1 MTAQEPTEAASGSP
15 AVSVV
20 LTTFNRS
27 ALLLPAIDSVLQQ
40 TLGDFELIVVDDCS
54 TDDTAEVVGGIHD
67 PRVSLVRHET
77 NLGLAEAR
85 NSGISRA
92 RGRYLCFLDDDDEWR
107 DDKLA
112 AQVAAFEAA
121 ADPADVLVYSQARV
135 DDGVSSDVRPLRG
148 PKPREPIAEY
158 LMCGEGVITPSSV
171 MLPRVSAGG
180 ALFDPGQRRF
190 EDYTLYLRLEQRG
203 FRFVLVE
210 QPLVTW
216 HVDITRPRLSRTVG
230 RQEATEW
237 LDSWESRIT
246 PRARRA
252 FLAREVAPFLP
263 AKGNRWWIL
272 RTICDA
278 VFSGSISLQE
288 GLKSLLKALLPPSAV
303 LRLRRL
309 LPRSRFG

>member
-1 MTAQEPTEAASGSP
+1 MAAP
-15 AVSVV
+15 PPLVSVV

-27 ALLLPAIDSVLQQ
+27 ALVLPAIHSVLQQ

-54 TDDTAEVVGGIHD
+54 SDDTADVVGRIHD
-67 PRVSLVRHET
+67 SRLSLVRHET

-107 DDKLA
+107 TDKLA
-112 AQVAAFEAA
+112 VQVATFEAA
-121 ADPADVLVYSQARV
+121 ADPSEMLVYSQAKV
-135 DDGVSSDVRPLRG
+135 DDGVSADVRPHRG
-148 PKPREPIAEY
+148 PRPGEPLSEY
-158 LMCGEGVITPSSV
+158 LLCGEGVIAPSSV
-171 MLPRVSAGG
+171 MIARSAAGDE
-180 ALFDPGQRRF
+180 LFDPGQRRF

-203 FRFVLVE
+203 FRFQLVE
-210 QPLVTW
+210 QPLVVW
-216 HVDITRPRLSRTVG
+216 HVDITRPRLSRMVG
-230 RQEATEW
+230 LQEATEW

-263 AKGNRWWIL
+263 AKGNRWMIL
-272 RTICDA
+272 RTIGAA
-278 VFSGSISLQE
+278 VFSRSISLRE

>member
-1 MTAQEPTEAASGSP
+1 MTADPP
-15 AVSVV
+15 LVSVV

-27 ALLLPAIDSVLQQ
+27 ALVLPSIHSVLQQ

-54 TDDTAEVVGGIHD
+54 TDDTAEVVGRIRD
-67 PRVSLVRHET
+67 PRLSLVRHET

-85 NSGISRA
+85 NSGIFRA

-107 DDKLA
+107 ADKLA
-112 AQVAAFEAA
+112 VQVAAFEAA
-121 ADPADVLVYSQARV
+121 ADPAEVLVYSQAHV

-148 PKPREPIAEY
+148 LQPEEPLSEY
-158 LMCGEGVITPSSV
+158 LMCGEGVIAPSSV
-171 MLPRVSAGG
+171 MISRTA
-180 ALFDPGQRRF
+180 AADTLFDPGQRRF

-203 FRFVLVE
+203 FRFHLVE
-210 QPLVTW
+210 QPLVVW

-230 RQEATEW
+230 LREATEW

-263 AKGNRWWIL
+263 AKGNRWRIL
-272 RTICDA
+272 RTICAA
-278 VFSGSISLQE
+278 VFSRSISLRE